1 MSLLLPPPLL
11 HSNHIRST
19 RTGFLSLYNGFY
31 VTGSSLSLSLCF
43 FSYFIFFQSFLFLF
57 VIYEFQLYTCFFSK
71 PAVHGWV
78 GFDSLSLVEKLDDL
92 RIWDLFVWL
101 LSELGIR
108 VLEFLFGNSIDGLE
122 IGEKGY

>member
-1 MSLLLPPPLL
+1 MQKSVLFLLFCVSSSSSSASSLELYKEYTHGL
-11 HSNHIRST
+11 S
-19 RTGFLSLYNGFY
+19 LSLYNGFY
-31 VTGSSLSLSLCF
+31 VT
-43 FSYFIFFQSFLFLF
+43 
-57 VIYEFQLYTCFFSK
+57 
-71 PAVHGWV
+71 VHGWV